1 MESVY
6 REYICRRDQ
15 AGTIRLKDRGDWLT
29 GRCLPLPATACHCLA
44 TFDPAMSALD
54 IKGTVTQEL

>member
-6 REYICRRDQ
+6 REYICRPDQ
-15 AGTIRLKDRGDWLT
+15 AGTKIEGQRGLADR
-29 GRCLPLPATACHCLA
+29 PLPATACHCLA